1 VTTRLPRRATDAL
14 LVTVGLLL
22 ALAVAVDVGR
32 RIALGWR
39 MRVDRHA
46 MRVYL
51 HPQVVDPRL
60 MSIRVQGRHDL
71 VCVTTRGH
79 RERHRVRVCVHVA
92 HPSADGWR
100 IVDASR
106 EPLGPATRSAT
117 PPAEAPGRN
126 ATIATRVSPGND
138 AGGAR

>member
-1 VTTRLPRRATDAL
+1 MTRRARRATDVL

-46 MRVYL
+46 LRVYL
-51 HPQVVDPRL
+51 RPQVLDPRL
-60 MSIRVQGRHDL
+60 VSIRVQGPRDL
-71 VCVTTRGH
+71 VCVTTPDR
-79 RERHRVRVCVHVA
+79 RARHRVRVCVHVS
-92 HPSADGWR
+92 HPSADAWH

-106 EPLGPATRSAT
+106 ELVGPVNRSA
-117 PPAEAPGRN
+117 PAPAEVPGRH
-126 ATIATRVSPGND
+126 ATIATRVRPPGPE
-138 AGGAR
+138 GAR